1 MTLDNIPLTKT
12 CFMRCPVADD
22 ALSLVHDAIVADA
35 ADNAL
40 PDPAPDVTPNGMPHC
55 KNAGMNVHARRQIP
69 RSSQAGGSAAAN
81 NLGAEWLG
89 AGPAS
94 SGPRQLTPPS
104 LVAVAHSVA
113 VAGAAVPAHRRWPDN
128 SDWLCAAASDGP
140 PRDRPRNN
148 NGFADK
154 VV

>member
-1 MTLDNIPLTKT
+1 MTLDNIPQTKT

-40 PDPAPDVTPNGMPHC
+40 PDPALDVTPNGKPHC
-55 KNAGMNVHARRQIP
+55 KNAGTNVYAARQKP
-69 RSSQAGGSAAAN
+69 CNSQAGGIAAAN
-81 NLGAEWLG
+81 NLDAEALG

-128 SDWLCAAASDGP
+128 SDWLCDAASNGP
-140 PRDRPRNN
+140 PRDRSRNN
-148 NGFADK
+148 NGFADE